1 MTNDKNYGEI
11 IKIRQEDFDLYSFV
25 KYIRTVSED
34 NVPEEEIPTL
44 LEWEGKDFG
53 LNQYISEYVGEKE
66 IIDIDNINK
75 YLSEPEDSAIGFI
88 FAYDDMEDHIA
99 LITDETI
106 PYDTNVGDMKF
117 YDDTAFAFTIE
128 LKDGYYIFKACEL
141 YLSYSSYTI
150 LKDVGEL
157 KDLLLDIILRYKK

>member
-53 LNQYISEYVGEKE
+53 LNQDISEYVGEKE

-88 FAYDDMEDHIA
+88 FAYDDME
-99 LITDETI
+99 L
-106 PYDTNVGDMKF
+106 
-117 YDDTAFAFTIE
+117 
-128 LKDGYYIFKACEL
+128 
-141 YLSYSSYTI
+141 
-150 LKDVGEL
+150 
-157 KDLLLDIILRYKK
+157 